1 MRASRSTTFANYQKV
16 FRSAGAS
23 ETEAGIDA
31 QVSFIRTALLSEAKQ
46 RKILKGR
53 NVAAL
58 IGAGIGCRLDAT
70 LDEALLQRAAQ
81 ISPAIPVVW
90 AALAYRSFSWIANGQ
105 TNNETMAVTCQNA
118 VDQWQKL
125 APENAVPLDR
135 SFAAGEMTAIQE
147 LAAKLGETF

>member
-1 MRASRSTTFANYQKV
+1 MRASRSPTFADYQKV

-23 ETEAGIDA
+23 ETKAGFA
-31 QVSFIRTALLSEAKQ
+31 SQVSFFGAAMLTQ
-46 RKILKGR
+46 REQQRILKGR

-58 IGAGIGCRLDAT
+58 IGAGIGCRLDAP
-70 LDEALLQRAAQ
+70 LDAALLQRATQ
-81 ISPAIPVVW
+81 ISPTNPIVW
-90 AALAYRSFSWIANGQ
+90 AALAYCSFSWIGNGQ
-105 TNNETMAVTCQNA
+105 TNNETMAATCQNA

-147 LAAKLGETF
+147 LAAQPGDTF